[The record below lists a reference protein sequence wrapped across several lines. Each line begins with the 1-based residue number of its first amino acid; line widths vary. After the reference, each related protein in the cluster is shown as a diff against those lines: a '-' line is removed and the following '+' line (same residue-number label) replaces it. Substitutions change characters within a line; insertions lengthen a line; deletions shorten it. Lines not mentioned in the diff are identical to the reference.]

1 MPSFSLTQETKD
13 FAIVTKWALIS
24 YRILVAGFVLE
35 EYRRL
40 HKTSRETF
48 PQKLS
53 SKEMVSDSG
62 WAASLLWVEITGT
75 ISQLLGASHV
85 SIAPRA
91 VTEKSMSSMGVWARN
106 PQMMVLHLQI
116 APNPDYV
123 GRHSTVGQTSGLNP
137 RSRMSL
143 NECNTSS
150 RSTFSLLTSGQWY
163 STNPSTTSCL
173 GCPGSCYWFKS
184 ACGGCQVFS
193 WVLGLWY
200 QV

>member
-53 SKEMVSDSG
+53 SK
-62 WAASLLWVEITGT
+62 VEITGT

-85 SIAPRA
+85 SIDPRA
-91 VTEKSMSSMGVWARN
+91 VTEKSMSSMGV
-106 PQMMVLHLQI
+106 
-116 APNPDYV
+116 
-123 GRHSTVGQTSGLNP
+123 
-137 RSRMSL
+137 
-143 NECNTSS
+143 
-150 RSTFSLLTSGQWY
+150 
-163 STNPSTTSCL
+163 
-173 GCPGSCYWFKS
+173 
-184 ACGGCQVFS
+184 
-193 WVLGLWY
+193 
-200 QV
+200 